1 MKDYNKIF
9 SKKYPDVTLKVISGH
24 FVTPNSHINY
34 YIDMTTMKT
43 RQSEAKEVAKALG
56 HEYAATTIVDTIVCM
71 DGTEVIGA
79 YLADELTGAGIVSM
93 NSHKTIY
100 VVTPEYDKSGQM
112 IFRDNMQ
119 MMIKD
124 KHVLLLLAS
133 TTTGKTIS
141 RAIEGLK
148 YFGANISGVSAIFSA
163 AASVDGVAELRSVC
177 SVFAPKCC
185 PIKSAMRL
193 KVSSSVGAVLP
204 SRACVNWLSSN
215 RPCRYSPSTLPLASS
230 QPRGWSAVLC
240 SRACAAAGVACGVVS
255 VLALLLLLLMLAM
268 WLVCPVWIS

>member
-9 SKKYPDVTLKVISGH
+9 SKKYPDVTLKVIPGH

-148 YFGANISGVSAIFSA
+148 YYGANISGVSAIFSA
-163 AASVDGVAELRSVC
+163 AASVAGCTIHSLFTKADLPDYASYPPENCKMCKAG
-177 SVFAPKCC
+177 
-185 PIKSAMRL
+185 L
-193 KVSSSVGAVLP
+193 KIDAICNGFG
-204 SRACVNWLSSN
+204 
-215 RPCRYSPSTLPLASS
+215 YSE
-230 QPRGWSAVLC
+230 
-240 SRACAAAGVACGVVS
+240 
-255 VLALLLLLLMLAM
+255 
-268 WLVCPVWIS
+268 I